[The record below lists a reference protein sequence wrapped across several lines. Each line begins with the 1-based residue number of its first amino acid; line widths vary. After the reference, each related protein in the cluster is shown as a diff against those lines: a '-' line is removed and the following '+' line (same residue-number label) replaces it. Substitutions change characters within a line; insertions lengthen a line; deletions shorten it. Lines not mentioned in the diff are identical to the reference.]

1 MEPTEERMSLDLS
14 PEEFRQLGYRA
25 VDLLAE
31 QLASIPTGPARRML
45 TEAQRQALMHQPLP
59 EEPQP
64 PQALIERYASDIL
77 PYPMGN
83 NSPRFFAWV
92 NSPAAPLG
100 ILAEMLAAGVN
111 ASLAGGDHAGTYVEH
126 AVLNWLKEIVGLP
139 ADAGGILTSGGSM
152 ANLTGLAVMR
162 HVQPEGNVRSGGLV
176 DESTPM
182 VIYTSEQGH
191 SSIQKAVELLGIG
204 NKYLRKIPVDEQYR
218 MDVSALRAAI
228 AADQSAG
235 LRPVCVA
242 ASAGTVNTGAIDP
255 LDEIADV
262 CAEAGL
268 WLHVDGAY
276 GAVGILAEQTD
287 GLYRGI
293 ERADSLALD
302 PHKWLYV
309 PVECGCTL
317 VRNAQAM
324 RDAFSLVPSYLRDDR
339 VLPWFA
345 EFGFQQTRGFRALK
359 LWMTLQQIGV
369 QGYRESI
376 SHDIALA
383 RYLQERIRQRED
395 FELCAAGPLSITCF
409 RYRPPQAPADSLDDL
424 NRRLLEIVQQEGQVF
439 LTSTTLRDQ
448 VMLRACIVNFRTT
461 EADLDFLLDT
471 LADAGQRVSQ
481 TSP

>member
-1 MEPTEERMSLDLS
+1 MTLDMS

-31 QLASIPTGPARRML
+31 QLASVPNGPARRML
-45 TEAQRQALMHQPLP
+45 TEEQRQALMYQPLP
-59 EEPQP
+59 EQAHSPE
-64 PQALIERYASDIL
+64 ALIERCASDIL

-100 ILAEMLAAGVN
+100 ILAEMLAAGFN

-126 AVLNWLKEIVGLP
+126 GVLNWLKEIVGFP
-139 ADAGGILTSGGSM
+139 TDAGGILVSGGSM

-162 HVQPEGNVRSGGLV
+162 HVQTEGNARTDGLTN
-176 DESTPM
+176 ESAPM
-182 VIYTSEQGH
+182 VVYTSDQGH
-191 SSIQKAVELLGIG
+191 SSIQKAIELLGFG
-204 NKYLRKIPVDEQYR
+204 NKHLHRVPVDDQFR

-228 AADQSAG
+228 TADQAAG

-276 GAVGILAEQTD
+276 GAVGILAEQTA

-293 ERADSLALD
+293 ERADSISLD

-309 PVECGCTL
+309 PIECGCTL
-317 VRNAQAM
+317 VRKAQAL
-324 RDAFSLVPSYLRDDR
+324 RDTFSLVPSYLRDDR
-339 VLPWFA
+339 ALPWFA

-359 LWMTLQQIGV
+359 LWMTIQQIGI

-376 SHDIALA
+376 SRDISLA
-383 RYLQERIRQRED
+383 RYLQERIRQRDD

-409 RYRPPQAPADSLDDL
+409 RYHPPQASASSLDDL
-424 NRRLLEIVQQEGQVF
+424 NRRLLEVVQQEGQVF
-439 LTSTTLRDQ
+439 LTSTTLRDE
-448 VMLRACIVNFRTT
+448 VVLRACIVNFRTM

-471 LADAGQRVSQ
+471 LADAGRRVQGDQS
-481 TSP
+481 